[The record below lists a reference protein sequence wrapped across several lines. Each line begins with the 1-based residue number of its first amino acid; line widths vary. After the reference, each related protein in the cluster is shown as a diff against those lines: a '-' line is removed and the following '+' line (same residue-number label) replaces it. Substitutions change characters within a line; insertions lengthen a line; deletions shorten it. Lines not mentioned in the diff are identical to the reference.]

1 MENNSNRPR
10 EPWRIIVGIVCIVF
24 IVYMWAE
31 KDIAAIYAAVP
42 KEQVASLIAA
52 TILVSVMKAA
62 AIAGAVLL
70 IKRMIGKAKKD
81 R

>member
-1 MENNSNRPR
+1 MKNNGNRPR
-10 EPWRIIVGIVCIVF
+10 EPWRIIVGIVSIVF

-42 KEQVASLIAA
+42 KEQVASLIAT

-70 IKRMIGKAKKD
+70 IKRMIGKTKKD